1 MVGVSL
7 SYVIQ
12 LVGTALW
19 TVMAATSVENY
30 MTSVERV
37 ISYSQI
43 EPEPG
48 YAMQTRPPKDWPTEG
63 RLELNDVS
71 LTYYPG
77 GPQVLKGISCE
88 INTRE
93 KIGIVGR
100 TGAGKSS
107 LLAALFRM
115 PEPDGRIDI
124 DNVCVNDLNVQDY
137 RSRIAVIPQNPFL
150 ITTSLR
156 ANLDPFERHDD
167 EAVWKALEQVQMK
180 THIQQAPA
188 QLNYHVTEKGSNFS
202 VGERQLLCLARA
214 VLQDSRIIVI
224 DEATANVDLRT
235 DQLVQETIRN
245 QLSDYT
251 VLTIAHRLDTII
263 DYDKI
268 MVFENGRIIEFD
280 QPQALL
286 AKEGG
291 YFAQLYQSHILDQNS
306 RNV

>member
-1 MVGVSL
+1 M
-7 SYVIQ
+7 
-12 LVGTALW
+12 
-19 TVMAATSVENY
+19 
-30 MTSVERV
+30 
-37 ISYSQI
+37 
-43 EPEPG
+43 
-48 YAMQTRPPKDWPTEG
+48 
-63 RLELNDVS
+63 
-71 LTYYPG
+71 
-77 GPQVLKGISCE
+77 LKGISCD
-88 INTRE
+88 IKARE

-100 TGAGKSS
+100 TGAGKFS

-124 DNVCVNDLNVQDY
+124 DNVCVNDLNVQHY

-167 EAVWKALEQVQMK
+167 EVVWKALEQVQMK

-263 DYDKI
+263 DYNKI
-268 MVFENGRIIEFD
+268 MVFENGRIIVFD